1 MQLTAGGHGLY
12 LWGPLTFEAE
22 PASNRFEWERG
33 EELSWPVIWLTGSHH
48 YKHRWQTHSQI
59 SMKKVFD
66 AVDNWSSKL
75 RWRVAL
81 SGNEGNPFYKY
92 QSKRPQAVPFRNYG
106 KPTELEEQLD
116 RLIAYIADGVHDSA
130 AAVVRPELLRP
141 EVAPQKYSDHK

>member
-1 MQLTAGGHGLY
+1 MADALTDIN
-12 LWGPLTFEAE
+12 E
-22 PASNRFEWERG
+22 
-33 EELSWPVIWLTGSHH
+33 
-48 YKHRWQTHSQI
+48 
-59 SMKKVFD
+59 KVFA

-81 SGNEGNPFYKY
+81 SGNEGNPFYKH

-141 EVAPQKYSDHK
+141 EVVPPEIVRPEVVRPELLRPEVVRPEVARP